1 MAVWTVLMA
10 LIVSV
15 FAALPAGQP
24 APGCPLAPTPR
35 LHPGMEAV
43 VAPGL
48 WGLNLRALP
57 AVSTGVR
64 AQIGAG
70 RRMTVLSGPACNGKY
85 RWLQVELPNGV
96 RGWVA
101 EGAWDGA
108 YLVPATADGQPR
120 ALIDPLEWSCPDWL
134 AARRCPLP

>member
-1 MAVWTVLMA
+1 VWTVLMA

-15 FAALPAGQP
+15 FAVIPAVQP
-24 APGCPLAPTPR
+24 GGCPQAPDPR
-35 LHPGMEAV
+35 LRPGMAAV

-70 RRMTVLSGPACNGKY
+70 QRMTVLTGPACNGAY
-85 RWLQVELPNGV
+85 QWWQVELPNGV

-101 EGAWDGA
+101 EGAWTGA

-120 ALIDPLEWSCPDWL
+120 ALISPLEWSCPGWRS
-134 AARRCPLP
+134 ARRCPLP